1 MKKARTPNIVITKG
15 QVPQM
20 PDPNAPNEDVPE
32 APASIEAEVF
42 DQALAGTAD
51 KDGIHQGTI
60 DALRSL
66 LTEGTQATANQ
77 FLEAFTAAEF
87 EDADR

>member
-1 MKKARTPNIVITKG
+1 MPNPNTPNEE
-15 QVPQM
+15 
-20 PDPNAPNEDVPE
+20 AAE
-32 APASIEAEVF
+32 APASTEDEVF
-42 DQALAGTAD
+42 DQALAGTVD

-60 DALRSL
+60 NALRPL

-77 FLEAFTAAEF
+77 FLEAFKAAEL